1 MFLVDDLVNFLVASE
16 QEMRRAVELTLLCG
30 LGLTALVDPAAG
42 FVPGG
47 QCATKRAGYDSG
59 DWLRQRTTTS
69 APPRRISSSSSSSL
83 ETSTTSDEY
92 EVSCLVGCKIS
103 FVLSCCVCAVVER
116 QNEREFSTA
125 GQNINESQFFSSFL
139 TAW

>member
-1 MFLVDDLVNFLVASE
+1 MNDVKRVVGPCRHDNKQAFGFSPKTGSEAWYLLVHTFSVFWWTTWYIFLVVSE

-42 FVPGG
+42 FVPGR

-69 APPRRISSSSSSSL
+69 APPRRISSSSSSSSL

-92 EVSCLVGCKIS
+92 EVSCVVGC
-103 FVLSCCVCAVVER
+103 
-116 QNEREFSTA
+116 
-125 GQNINESQFFSSFL
+125 
-139 TAW
+139 